1 MRCSSALT
9 LAAATAVSLALTAG
23 ASVQAAS
30 ATPAAHTPA
39 KPDRAALREAIAV
52 HPGDGMAGAVAQ
64 VYTSG
69 QTWRGASGDVVS
81 GKRVTPDAHFRI
93 GSVAKPMEAVILL
106 QLSAE
111 GRVNLD
117 ETVQHYLPGL
127 LPDTFDDITV
137 RQLLNHTS
145 GLPQDFDGAPAPS
158 QDEVIEGRFGYYTFD
173 EIVQQ
178 TLRPQG
184 RNRPGPRFAP
194 GTKQEYNSLGYRIAG
209 ELIEKLTG
217 HSFRQEVTTRILA
230 PLKMK
235 ETYAP
240 ARTARIPAP
249 YVPGYVP
256 ASKGE
261 QIDVNEQGG
270 LPSSLISTT
279 ADLDRFMTGLLSG
292 RLLRPAQA
300 AELFAVPRDVHGK
313 PLPYADGSHCN
324 TGPAKGTACFS
335 TVLMSVPLPDGS
347 VMWGKTG
354 GDLGYRSAAFATPD
368 LNRRVV
374 YGYGTA
380 SADGGGAPPLA
391 TRLIAAISAG

>member
-9 LAAATAVSLALTAG
+9 LAAATVVSLALTAG
-23 ASVQAAS
+23 VSAE
-30 ATPAAHTPA
+30 ATPAVRTPA
-39 KPDRAALREAIAV
+39 KLDSAALREAVAV

-64 VYTSG
+64 VYKSG
-69 QTWRGASGDVVS
+69 QTWRGASGDVVT
-81 GKRVTPDAHFRI
+81 GKRVTPDARFRI

-117 ETVQHYLPGL
+117 LTVQHYLPGL

-158 QDEVIEGRFGYYTFD
+158 QDEVVEGRFGFYTFD
-173 EIVQQ
+173 QVIQQ
-178 TLRPQG
+178 TLRPEG
-184 RNRPGPRFAP
+184 RHWPGPRFAP
-194 GTKQEYNSLGYRIAG
+194 GSKQEYNSLGYRIAG

-217 HSFRQEVTTRILA
+217 RSFQQAVTTRILA

-235 ETYAP
+235 ETSAST
-240 ARTARIPAP
+240 RTARIPGP

-256 ASKGE
+256 TGKGE
-261 QIDVNEQGG
+261 RVDVNEQGG
-270 LPSSLISTT
+270 LPTSMISTT

-292 RLLRPAQA
+292 RLLGPAQA
-300 AELFAVPRDVHGK
+300 AELFAVPRDGNGK

-324 TGPAKGTACFS
+324 TGPAKGSACFS

-380 SADGGGAPPLA
+380 ALDGGGAPGIA
-391 TRLIAAISAG
+391 TRLIAAVSAG

>member
-1 MRCSSALT
+1 MRHSSALA
-9 LAAATAVSLALTAG
+9 LAAATVSLSLAAG
-23 ASVQAAS
+23 ASAQ
-30 ATPAAHTPA
+30 ATPVTHTPA
-39 KPDRAALREAIAV
+39 KLNAALREAVVV

-64 VYTSG
+64 VYKSG
-69 QTWRGASGDVVS
+69 HTWRGASGDVVT

-93 GSVAKPMEAVILL
+93 GSIAKPMEAVILL

-117 ETVQHYLPGL
+117 EAVQHYLPGL
-127 LPDTFDDITV
+127 LPETFDAITV

-158 QDEVIEGRFGYYTFD
+158 QDEVVEGRFGFYTFD
-173 EIVQQ
+173 QIVQQ
-178 TLRPQG
+178 TLRPEG
-184 RNRPGPRFAP
+184 RNWPGPRFAP

-217 HSFRQEVTTRILA
+217 HSFQHEVTTRILV

-235 ETYAP
+235 ETSAP
-240 ARTARIPAP
+240 VRTTRIPGP
-249 YVPGYVP
+249 YVPGYMP
-256 ASKGE
+256 TSKGE
-261 QIDVNEQGG
+261 QVDVNEQGG
-270 LPSSLISTT
+270 LPSSMISTT
-279 ADLDRFMTGLLSG
+279 ADLDRFMTALLSG
-292 RLLRPAQA
+292 RLLGPAQA
-300 AELFAVPRDVHGK
+300 AELFALPRDANGK

-324 TGPAKGTACFS
+324 TGSEKGSACFS
-335 TVLMSVPLPDGS
+335 TVLMSVPLPDSS

-380 SADGGGAPPLA
+380 ALDSGGTPGIA
-391 TRLIAAISAG
+391 TRLIAAISTN